1 MNPTV
6 FGATERAVLGSLAD
20 LLIPATR
27 SMPSASQAGVTRE
40 WLDAVLTARP
50 DLSDPLAA
58 ILVAARGAEPSEGIE
73 RLKREGG
80 FAMFVELV
88 TNAYY
93 MNPDVRSRIRYPLQ
107 QAVPI
112 DPSDGE
118 DAEAQSLIE
127 SVRARGP
134 NLPTHARRRDAV
146 TPWSLVGG
154 SKEWVWSAPTWWASP
169 DARDLQ
175 RRFC

>member
-1 MNPTV
+1 VNPTHL
-6 FGATERAVLGSLAD
+6 GSTERSVLGSLAD
-20 LLIPATR
+20 LLIPATH

-58 ILVAARGAEPSEGIE
+58 MLVAARGVEPSEAIE

-80 FAMFVELV
+80 LATLAELV

-93 MNPDVRSRIRYPLQ
+93 MNPDVRSRIGYPLQ

-112 DPSDGE
+112 DPLDGE

-134 NLPTHARRRDAV
+134 IFRPTPEDA
-146 TPWSLVGG
+146 T
-154 SKEWVWSAPTWWASP
+154 
-169 DARDLQ
+169 R
-175 RRFC
+175 

>member
-1 MNPTV
+1 VNSTGI
-6 FGATERAVLGSLAD
+6 GAPERAILGSLAD

-27 SMPSASQAGVTRE
+27 SMPSASQAGVTGE
-40 WLDAVLTARP
+40 WLDAVLTTRP
-50 DLSDPLAA
+50 DLSDSLAA
-58 ILVAARGAEPSEGIE
+58 ILVAARGVDPSEAIE

-80 FAMFVELV
+80 FDLLAELV
-88 TNAYY
+88 TNAYC
-93 MNPDVRSRIRYPLQ
+93 MNPDIRSRMRYPLQ

-134 NLPTHARRRDAV
+134 IYRPTPDDVAR
-146 TPWSLVGG
+146 
-154 SKEWVWSAPTWWASP
+154 
-169 DARDLQ
+169 
-175 RRFC
+175 